1 MFSPRRKVAAGVGA
15 AVIAGTAGLVA
26 IAPSASAGTVT
37 PTFSCVTLLG
47 TSTGAISVSVELTP
61 DNSPAGA
68 DLQAVVDLGAPPVT
82 SPLAFDNVVS
92 TTRVEY
98 TWGGTASGTGVMVSP
113 TTTISIPAGPAPDIP
128 AFTAIAPV
136 TIPAGATPGGATLT
150 VTKFINKV
158 TIPGFGDQEQVCTVT
173 GGNGPAETITVK
185 APPAPATAVVA
196 PTTIQQG
203 SGGTVTGTGWE
214 GAISGVDLCAGATC
228 QPYPVNTI
236 AVGSGGALTGGFT
249 IVDQVPPG
257 AYTLKITSDS
267 GQIASTNT
275 FTVTG
280 VPPVTAATNPT
291 SGDLG
296 AATTVSGTNW
306 PAGNVTVQGLKQD
319 NTPTTDAP
327 VTVPVAADGTFSTPY
342 TVNDANTRKIGVTNG
357 TKNATAAYTVKV
369 GQQVTTAIEGEV
381 IGGGLNFQQAGTGIT
396 LTPITLNGKPQTM
409 NGSLNQVKVQDFRGT
424 TLGWDLTGQIT
435 DFTSPAVSGVISG
448 DRFTWTPA
456 CAVTNPDSPSQ
467 VVTGSAGTVGA
478 LCSQTANAPGQVSGG
493 EFTADA
499 ATKLAV
505 PAWQLSGTYTA
516 TLTLTLI

>member
-1 MFSPRRKVAAGVGA
+1 MYKSRKKVAAGLGA

-26 IAPSASAGTVT
+26 VAPAASAGTVT
-37 PTFSCVTLLG
+37 VNAVCQVPVLG
-47 TSTGAISVSVELTP
+47 EKTGPQTVSVELTP
-61 DNSPAGA
+61 VTGPAGITVTA
-68 DLQAVVDLGAPPVT
+68 NVDLGPPPIT
-82 SPLAFDNVVS
+82 SPFAFANAKAQSTLHLAMSGAATGVVNLAGPEVTLDLPANVPIDPAPFTTTFTVPASAAAGAINFEPTGS
-92 TTRVEY
+92 TNVTDIPGVGKQTAPCVY
-98 TWGGTASGTGVMVSP
+98 TGGGTV
-113 TTTISIPAGPAPDIP
+113 
-128 AFTAIAPV
+128 
-136 TIPAGATPGGATLT
+136 AT
-150 VTKFINKV
+150 F
-158 TIPGFGDQEQVCTVT
+158 
-173 GGNGPAETITVK
+173 TVK
-185 APPAPATAVVA
+185 APPGPATAVVA

-203 SGGTVTGTGWE
+203 SGGTVTGAGWE
-214 GAISGVDLCAGATC
+214 GAVSNVELCVGTAC

-267 GQIASTNT
+267 GQITSTNS

-319 NTPTTDAP
+319 NSPTTDAP
-327 VTVPVAADGTFSTPY
+327 VTVAVAADGTFSTPY

-357 TKNATAAYTVKV
+357 TKNAAAAYTVKV
-369 GQQVTTAIEGEV
+369 GQQVTTDIEGEV